1 MKDQSLNINKKKEQ
15 LEIFKGR
22 REKKNRRNHGRREVA
37 PPPLRHITSTMKRMW

>member
-22 REKKNRRNHGRREVA
+22 REKRKKNRRNHGR
-37 PPPLRHITSTMKRMW
+37 